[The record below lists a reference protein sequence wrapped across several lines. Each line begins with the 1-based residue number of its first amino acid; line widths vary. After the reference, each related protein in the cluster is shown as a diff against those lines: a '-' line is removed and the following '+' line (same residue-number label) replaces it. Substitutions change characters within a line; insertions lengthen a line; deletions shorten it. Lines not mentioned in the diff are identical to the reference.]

1 VTRLFGAF
9 DSRETFLEQ
18 FTVFGRD
25 VYITVIKTH
34 YFCLEKILEFIQE
47 EKRVV
52 QVKQEEIP
60 LAAHRVYK
68 VA

>member
-1 VTRLFGAF
+1 M
-9 DSRETFLEQ
+9 EQ